1 MATAAISSAD
11 DVPRLRRTKRR
22 PRVVKDVSEHRLRGS
37 ASAGAVTTAVDPPA
51 REEGGGA
58 VFIVFISRPTG
69 GWPGPTARNTRN
81 PAFPPD
87 KERPPSCN
95 YGTKLHTYSDFFST
109 YGKSRKSI

>member
-11 DVPRLRRTKRR
+11 DVPRLRRTKRP

-69 GWPGPTARNTRN
+69 GWPGPTARNTHKSAIY
-81 PAFPPD
+81 PAEAPALLSFWY
-87 KERPPSCN
+87 KNAYVLRF
-95 YGTKLHTYSDFFST
+95 LST
-109 YGKSRKSI
+109 YEKSRKSI

>member
-11 DVPRLRRTKRR
+11 DVPRLRRTKRP

-37 ASAGAVTTAVDPPA
+37 SPAGAVTTAVDTPA

-69 GWPGPTARNTRN
+69 GWPGPTARNTHKSAIY
-81 PAFPPD
+81 PAEAPALLSFWY
-87 KERPPSCN
+87 KNAYVLRF
-95 YGTKLHTYSDFFST
+95 LST
-109 YGKSRKSI
+109 YEKYRKSI

>member
-37 ASAGAVTTAVDPPA
+37 ASAGAVTTAVDPSA

-58 VFIVFISRPTG
+58 VFI
-69 GWPGPTARNTRN
+69 
-81 PAFPPD
+81 
-87 KERPPSCN
+87 
-95 YGTKLHTYSDFFST
+95 FSSL
-109 YGKSRKSI
+109 GRRAVGRC